1 MGAVATLN
9 FILSHPLNQGAKISA
24 FFRFVKWQIHSRL
37 NGNPVIYPFTEKS
50 RLVLRKGLTGATG
63 NLYCGL
69 HEYADMAFLLHF
81 LRSEDFFADIGAN
94 VGSYTVLASAHVG
107 ATTFAF
113 EPVPAAFA
121 YLEENISLNQ
131 IWGKVTVFNSAL
143 GAQKGSI
150 RFTHLL
156 DSENR
161 VALPEEADTITVSV
175 DTLDAV
181 LPNGKIPILLKID
194 VEGYETEV
202 LKGAEK
208 TLSNP
213 ALKAIIIE
221 INGSGKKYGYEER
234 EIHQKLLQ
242 KGFLPYQY
250 IPEKRSLMAMES
262 FGPFNTL
269 YVRDVTFIKNRLLT
283 AETIKIL
290 GRAL

>member
-1 MGAVATLN
+1 MGAVATLK

-37 NGNPVIYPFTEKS
+37 NGRPVIHPFTEKS

-81 LRSEDFFADIGAN
+81 LRREDFFADIGAN

-107 ATTFAF
+107 AQTFAF

-150 RFTHLL
+150 CFTHLL

-161 VALPEEADTITVSV
+161 VALPDEADTIAVSV

-221 INGSGKKYGYEER
+221 INGSGKKYGCEER